1 MSRLLKKSRSRT
13 STFFFV
19 ETTPLSLT
27 RHPPCGLLLQRS
39 AGERTPCPESR
50 RSRSAEPADAARRV
64 WWRAEAPREPVR
76 LICSHHTSLT
86 AIVLHITTSF
96 ASPSSRA
103 FAVRTQSAS
112 GQMRRDALAAW
123 KACCSA
129 CLPCHTTSL
138 PKTSTCRRVALKRRS
153 LCTIGLVACR
163 SRMRR
168 EYELGPIQVTDPTR
182 VDRGSC
188 SSWAHLEERTTRAAS
203 SSLNLNQPRPISA
216 TFSPVRKIL
225 VAWAHTSVV
234 AATCCA
240 RQRSVAEPTPH
251 SLAEAPAS
259 SCRSKVQSDSGLHRE
274 GWSLRSRSYH
284 RKTLPGAPLLLIVRG
299 HTRSLGFIG

>member
-1 MSRLLKKSRSRT
+1 MAELPIRPPVPVQFTQPRGGRLPTALQVLQVQWS
-13 STFFFV
+13 
-19 ETTPLSLT
+19 EAPLSLN
-27 RHPPCGLLLQRS
+27 PPSPSGLLLQRS

-50 RSRSAEPADAARRV
+50 RSRPAGPAMPNAARRV

-76 LICSHHTSLT
+76 LCSHHTSLT

-138 PKTSTCRRVALKRRS
+138 PETSTCRRVALKRRS
-153 LCTIGLVACR
+153 LCTIGLMACR

-188 SSWAHLEERTTRAAS
+188 SSWAYLEERTTRVPRAAS
-203 SSLNLNQPRPISA
+203 ISINLD
-216 TFSPVRKIL
+216 
-225 VAWAHTSVV
+225 
-234 AATCCA
+234 
-240 RQRSVAEPTPH
+240 
-251 SLAEAPAS
+251 
-259 SCRSKVQSDSGLHRE
+259 QSR
-274 GWSLRSRSYH
+274 
-284 RKTLPGAPLLLIVRG
+284 LPFR
-299 HTRSLGFIG
+299 R